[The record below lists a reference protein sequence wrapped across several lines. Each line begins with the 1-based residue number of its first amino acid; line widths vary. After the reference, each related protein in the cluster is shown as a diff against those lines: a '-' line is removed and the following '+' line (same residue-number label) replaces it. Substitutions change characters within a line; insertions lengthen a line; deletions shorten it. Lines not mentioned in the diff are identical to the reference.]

1 MYKLSNTFETGIS
14 DHHKLISTV
23 AKSGSFKG
31 RPREKIYRSYR
42 SFNIET
48 FKKTLSDKL
57 SRLES
62 NSYSEFEKAFLT
74 VLNKQA
80 PLKTKFIR
88 HNNNP
93 FMTKELRK
101 AIMKRSQ
108 LKNTYNKNHNYE
120 NWYLYKKQRNFCLNL
135 LRKTKRNYFKNVKIQ
150 GITDN
155 KKFWKTIR
163 PYHIINITKNL
174 DLKPSTVPNT
184 SDLDEITKHFD
195 DHISVCKIKEAYSE
209 IL

>member
-14 DHHKLISTV
+14 VHHKLISTI

-31 RPREKIYRSYR
+31 RPREKNYRSYR

-48 FKKTLSDKL
+48 FKETLSNKL

-62 NSYSEFEKAFLT
+62 NSYSEFEKVLLT

-80 PLKTKFIR
+80 PSKTKFIR
-88 HNNNP
+88 HNNS

-108 LKNTYNKNHNYE
+108 LKNTYNKNHNCV
-120 NWYLYKKQRNFCLNL
+120 NWYLYKKTMEFLC
-135 LRKTKRNYFKNVKIQ
+135 KSSKKN
-150 GITDN
+150 
-155 KKFWKTIR
+155 
-163 PYHIINITKNL
+163 
-174 DLKPSTVPNT
+174 
-184 SDLDEITKHFD
+184 
-195 DHISVCKIKEAYSE
+195 
-209 IL
+209 

>member
-14 DHHKLISTV
+14 VHHKLISTI

-31 RPREKIYRSYR
+31 RPREKNYRSYR

-48 FKKTLSDKL
+48 FKETLSNKL

-62 NSYSEFEKAFLT
+62 NSYSEFEKGLLT

-80 PLKTKFIR
+80 PSKTKFIR
-88 HNNNP
+88 HNNS

-108 LKNTYNKNHNYE
+108 LKNTYNKNHNCV
-120 NWYLYKKQRNFCLNL
+120 NWYLYKKTMEFLC
-135 LRKTKRNYFKNVKIQ
+135 KSSKKN
-150 GITDN
+150 
-155 KKFWKTIR
+155 
-163 PYHIINITKNL
+163 
-174 DLKPSTVPNT
+174 
-184 SDLDEITKHFD
+184 
-195 DHISVCKIKEAYSE
+195 
-209 IL
+209 

>member
-62 NSYSEFEKAFLT
+62 NSYSEFEKTFLT

-80 PLKTKFIR
+80 PLKTKFVR

-101 AIMKRSQ
+101 AIIKRSQ
-108 LKNTYNKNHNYE
+108 LKNRYNKNHNY
-120 NWYLYKKQRNFCLNL
+120 LYKKQRSFCVSL
-135 LRKTKRNYFKNVKIQ
+135 LRNTKRNYFKNVKMQ
-150 GITDN
+150 DITDN
-155 KKFWKTIR
+155 KKFWKTIP
-163 PYHIINITKNL
+163 PYFSDKEYNQTKRTIVGKDSIITDEKRNC
-174 DLKPSTVPNT
+174 S
-184 SDLDEITKHFD
+184 SDE
-195 DHISVCKIKEAYSE
+195 
-209 IL
+209 

>member
-14 DHHKLISTV
+14 DHYKLILTF
-23 AKSGSFKG
+23 AKSGSFKS

-62 NSYSEFEKAFLT
+62 NSYNKFEKDILT

-88 HNNNP
+88 HNSNP
-93 FMTKELRK
+93 FMSKELRK
-101 AIMKRSQ
+101 AIIKGSQ
-108 LKNTYNKNHNYE
+108 LNNRCNKNHNYE
-120 NWYLYKKQRNFCLNL
+120 NWYLYKKQGNFCVSF
-135 LRKTKRNYFKNVKIQ
+135 LRKTKRNYFKKVKI
-150 GITDN
+150 
-155 KKFWKTIR
+155 
-163 PYHIINITKNL
+163 
-174 DLKPSTVPNT
+174 
-184 SDLDEITKHFD
+184 
-195 DHISVCKIKEAYSE
+195 
-209 IL
+209 

>member
-108 LKNTYNKNHNYE
+108 LKNTYNKNHNYV
-120 NWYLYKKQRNFCLNL
+120 NWYLYKKQRNFCVSL

-150 GITDN
+150 DITDN

-163 PYHIINITKNL
+163 PYFSDKGYNQTKITIVEKDSIIT
-174 DLKPSTVPNT
+174 
-184 SDLDEITKHFD
+184 DEK
-195 DHISVCKIKEAYSE
+195 K
-209 IL
+209 LQL